1 MSSMERELEL
11 QDESVTER
19 RYAEQLRKDERNKP
33 RPYSWTGTKVLQ
45 LPDAAVGRFVGRVAL
60 RSPDELLGWRN
71 DFYIGEKHTN
81 VDGVQVYSWSAPI
94 ACSFFRKNHQHDA
107 YKDLGELCADAVV
120 IRSFR
125 HVNGKI
131 VDFADEILA
140 TDAPPRPFPK
150 RGLTIPAAPTRAVPR
165 PKPRPAMPVGAS
177 DQGESDEPA
186 RHADADGHR
195 QVIADGEGIR
205 AESLLR
211 AQLHAPRTK
220 GLGPVLSTLQA
231 DQYEL
236 VTVAAKQ
243 SMVVEGRPGTGKT
256 IIASHRAAY
265 LVNDQTPAANSL
277 DGKVLIVGPTPE
289 YSRHIRDVIGRLA
302 DNRERVIVL
311 SMPELMRKILGA
323 KNEPLG
329 PASNSWQDVEWTL
342 GRLSRSAIARLR
354 AAHGVTPTGEA
365 VYECL
370 RKNAAA
376 GRPLTQDPEWSQYLR
391 TLPPYKEART
401 LRAHWPLL
409 AFITWEIAHHIEL
422 TNIEHIIVDEA
433 QDVTEIE
440 WFLLQAIN
448 EGVRAWTILGDLN
461 QRRSDHTHASWE
473 KIFEV
478 LTVDVDTPIRRLKRG
493 YRSTKPILEY
503 ANRLLP
509 KDQRSFDAFQHGGV
523 APSVVSA
530 RAKELGSAVTAEV
543 DRLIANHPT
552 GTVAVISVQ
561 PDHVRKALRGKGWAA
576 VSNDRKHWE
585 HNGTEVT
592 VVEPDSARGLEF
604 DAVIVVEP
612 ADFPTNYG
620 RQGPLYTALT
630 RGNRE
635 LSVVHSKALP
645 DPLRRK

>member
-11 QDESVTER
+11 EDERVTER

-33 RPYSWTGTKVLQ
+33 RPYSWTRTKVPQ
-45 LPDAAVGRFVGRVAL
+45 LPDAVVGRFVGRVAKG
-60 RSPDELLGWRN
+60 SPDELLGWRN

-81 VDGVQVYSWSAPI
+81 VDGVEVYSWSAPI

-107 YKDLGELCADAVV
+107 YKDLGELCADVVV

-125 HVNGKI
+125 HANGQI
-131 VDFADEILA
+131 VDFADDILA
-140 TDAPPRPFPK
+140 SDAPPRPFPK
-150 RGLTIPAAPTRAVPR
+150 RGLIIPTAPSRAVPR
-165 PKPRPAMPVGAS
+165 PKPRPAMPVGEAE
-177 DQGESDEPA
+177 QGESGEPP
-186 RHADADGHR
+186 RHEDADGHR
-195 QVIADGEGIR
+195 QVIVDGEGIR

-211 AQLHAPRTK
+211 AQLHAPRTN

-236 VTVAAKQ
+236 VTVPAMD
-243 SMVVEGRPGTGKT
+243 SMVIEGKPGTGKT

-265 LVNDQTPAANSL
+265 LVNDQTPAENSL

-289 YSRHIRDVIGRLA
+289 YSRHIREVIGRLA

-311 SMPELMRKILGA
+311 SMPELMRQILGA

-354 AAHGVTPTGEA
+354 AAHGVTPAGEA

-370 RKNAAA
+370 RTNTAT
-376 GRPLTQDPEWSQYLR
+376 GRPLTRDPEWSRYLR

-401 LRAHWPLL
+401 LRVHWPLL
-409 AFITWEIAHHIEL
+409 SFIAWEVAPL
-422 TNIEHIIVDEA
+422 VDLRKIEHIIVDEA
-433 QDVTEIE
+433 QDVTEME

-448 EGVRAWTILGDLN
+448 EAHAWTILGDLN

-509 KDQRSFDAFQHGGV
+509 KDQRSFEAFQHGGV

-530 RAKELGSAVTAEV
+530 RPEELGSAVAAEV
-543 DRLIANHPT
+543 DQLVANHPT

-561 PDHVRKALRGKGWAA
+561 PDHVRKALRSRGWAA
-576 VSNDRKHWE
+576 ASYDLKRWQ

-612 ADFPTNYG
+612 ADFPENYG

-635 LSVVHSKALP
+635 LTVVHSKSLP
-645 DPLRRK
+645 DSLRRR

>member
-1 MSSMERELEL
+1 VSSIERELEL
-11 QDESVTER
+11 QDERVTER
-19 RYAEQLRKDERNKP
+19 RYAEQLRKDERNRP
-33 RPYSWTGTKVLQ
+33 RPYFFAGTKVPQ
-45 LPDAAVGRFVGRVAL
+45 LPDAVVGRFVGRVAL
-60 RSPDELLGWRN
+60 RDPDELLGQRN
-71 DFYIGEKHTN
+71 DFYLGEKHTN
-81 VDGVQVYSWSAPI
+81 VDGVEVYSWSAPI
-94 ACSFFRKNHQHDA
+94 ACSFFRNNHRHDA
-107 YKDLGELCADAVV
+107 YEGLGELCAGAVV

-125 HVNGKI
+125 HVNGQI
-131 VDFADEILA
+131 VDFADDILA
-140 TDAPPRPFPK
+140 PDVPPHPFPK
-150 RGLTIPAAPTRAVPR
+150 RGLAIPTAPRRAVPR
-165 PKPRPAMPVGAS
+165 PKPPPAMPAGAS
-177 DQGESDEPA
+177 DQGESDEPL
-186 RHADADGHR
+186 RHEDANGHR
-195 QVIADGEGIR
+195 QSLVDGEGIR

-211 AQLHAPRTK
+211 AQLHAPRAK

-236 VTVAAKQ
+236 VTVPAMD
-243 SMVVEGRPGTGKT
+243 SMVIEGKPGTGKT

-265 LVNDQTPAANSL
+265 IVNDQTPAENSL

-311 SMPELMRKILGA
+311 SMPELMREILGA
-323 KNEPLG
+323 RNDPRG
-329 PASNSWQDVEWTL
+329 PNSNNWQDVEWTL
-342 GRLSRSAIARLR
+342 GRLSRSAIGRHR
-354 AAHGVTPTGEA
+354 ASHGVTPTVED

-370 RKNAAA
+370 RMNRAT
-376 GRPLTQDPEWSQYLR
+376 GRPVTQDPEWSGYLR
-391 TLPPYKEART
+391 TLPPYKEARG

-409 AFITWEIAHHIEL
+409 AFIAWEVAPSVDL
-422 TNIEHIIVDEA
+422 RKIEHIIVDEA
-433 QDVTEIE
+433 QDVTEME

-448 EGVRAWTILGDLN
+448 EAHAWTILGDLN

-473 KIFEV
+473 KILDV

-509 KDQRSFDAFQHGGV
+509 REQRSTDAFQYGGV
-523 APSVVSA
+523 SPAVV
-530 RAKELGSAVTAEV
+530 RTRPQDVGSAVAAEIE
-543 DRLIANHPT
+543 RLTANHPA

-561 PDHVRKALRGKGWAA
+561 PDHVRKALRGAGWSA
-576 VSNDRKHWE
+576 VSYDLKRWE

-635 LSVVHSKALP
+635 LAVVHSKPLP
-645 DPLRRK
+645 DSLRRK

>member
-1 MSSMERELEL
+1 MSAMERELEL
-11 QDESVTER
+11 EDERVTER
-19 RYAEQLRKDERNKP
+19 RYAERLHKDERNAP
-33 RPYSWTGTKVLQ
+33 RPYFFAGTKVPQ
-45 LPDAAVGRFVGRVAL
+45 LPDATVGRFVGRVAL
-60 RSPDELLGWRN
+60 RSPDELLGRRN

-81 VDGVQVYSWSAPI
+81 VDGVEVYSWSAPI

-107 YKDLGELCADAVV
+107 YKGLGELCADAVV

-125 HVNGKI
+125 HVNGQI
-131 VDFADEILA
+131 VDFADDILA
-140 TDAPPRPFPK
+140 ADAPQHPFPK
-150 RGLTIPAAPTRAVPR
+150 RGLAIPTAPRRAVPR
-165 PKPRPAMPVGAS
+165 PKPRPTVPVGAS
-177 DQGESDEPA
+177 DQGESDEPPK
-186 RHADADGHR
+186 HEDADGHR
-195 QVIADGEGIR
+195 QVIVDGEGIR

-236 VTVAAKQ
+236 VTVPAMD
-243 SMVVEGRPGTGKT
+243 SMVIEGKPGTGKT

-265 LVNDQTPAANSL
+265 LVNDQTPAENSL
-277 DGKVLIVGPTPE
+277 DGNVLIVGPTPE

-311 SMPELMRKILGA
+311 SMPELMRQILGA
-323 KNEPLG
+323 KNDPQG
-329 PASNSWQDVEWTL
+329 PDSNNWQDVEWTL
-342 GRLSRSAIARLR
+342 GRLSRSAIGRHR

-370 RKNAAA
+370 RKNTAT
-376 GRPLTQDPEWSQYLR
+376 GRPLTQDPEWSRYLR
-391 TLPPYKEART
+391 ALPPYKEALA

-409 AFITWEIAHHIEL
+409 AFITWEVTHPVEL
-422 TNIEHIIVDEA
+422 RNIEHIIVDEA
-433 QDVTEIE
+433 QDVTEME

-448 EGVRAWTILGDLN
+448 EAHAWTILGDLN

-473 KIFEV
+473 KILDV

-509 KDQRSFDAFQHGGV
+509 REQRSIDAFQHGGV
-523 APSVVSA
+523 APAVVST
-530 RAKELGSAVTAEV
+530 RPKDLGSAVATEV

-561 PDHVRKALRGKGWAA
+561 PDHVRKALRGAGWAA
-576 VSNDRKHWE
+576 VSHDLKRWQ

-635 LSVVHSKALP
+635 LAVVHSKALP
-645 DPLRRK
+645 YSLRRR